1 MYGTHQVE
9 NTFVIFMINLFS
21 VIFLYVMPGMQD
33 GKPCNV
39 AVMYGSPVS
48 LMDVAICF
56 RQRPFQYLFL

>member
-1 MYGTHQVE
+1 
-9 NTFVIFMINLFS
+9 
-21 VIFLYVMPGMQD
+21 MPGMQD

-56 RQRPFQYLFL
+56 RQHPFQYLFL